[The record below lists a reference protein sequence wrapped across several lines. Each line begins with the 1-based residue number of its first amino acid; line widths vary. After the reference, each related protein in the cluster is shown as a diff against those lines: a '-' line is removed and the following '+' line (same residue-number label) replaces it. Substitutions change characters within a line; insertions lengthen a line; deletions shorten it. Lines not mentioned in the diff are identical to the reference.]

1 MFRGDGGGRSCRAYR
16 SRGVGV
22 AQLGSAGKPGER
34 FARSWFQRR
43 NDGTRRAYEE
53 ERLSYLR
60 SLQRHPAMKYA
71 EVRSVVALKRGVG
84 DHTPERFADHEPRRN
99 ANNGGFSA
107 FGPAAL
113 DWKAVKRLIA
123 LT

>member
-1 MFRGDGGGRSCRAYR
+1 MEY
-16 SRGVGV
+16 
-22 AQLGSAGKPGER
+22 GK
-34 FARSWFQRR
+34 AS
-43 NDGTRRAYEE
+43 
-53 ERLSYLR
+53 
-60 SLQRHPAMKYA
+60 
-71 EVRSVVALKRGVG
+71 SVVALKRGVG